1 MATKKIIFCFTML
14 NMRTLMKRIRK
25 ICLLKTTM
33 RYLCGARLF
42 FRNNMAD
49 GLMSDLLFRSLLY
62 ILSLFSSWSSSSCC
76 LATILD
82 ILLLIQWTALS
93 NLAGW
98 NHECFKIGHDCVT
111 TQQLH
116 NATIFIFASPAVIHY
131 MRSRN
136 YSSWF
141 PDLQFHNK
149 I

>member
-1 MATKKIIFCFTML
+1 MIFCFTML

-42 FRNNMAD
+42 FFRNNMAD
-49 GLMSDLLFRSLLY
+49 GLMSHLLFRSLLY

-93 NLAGW
+93 NFSSGLKPRMLQ
-98 NHECFKIGHDCVT
+98 NRHNCVT
-111 TQQLH
+111 TQQFH
-116 NATIFIFASPAVIHY
+116 NATIFIFASPDVIYY

-141 PDLQFHNK
+141 PDLQFYNK